1 MLDRPVRSLAMTAHE
16 RLLQAASRLFY
27 EQGIAATGVDA
38 VVRASGV
45 SKPTLYAHFGDKA
58 GLVQAVLEE
67 RHARRRQHL
76 EAAVEGADDP
86 VRAVF
91 DWLEGFYRDEGARG
105 CAFLNAAAEG
115 AGEEAVRAE
124 KRWLRGFLEEITGD
138 ERRGSQL
145 LLLLDG
151 ISGRV
156 VVEGPS
162 AAPAAIADARALL

>member
-1 MLDRPVRSLAMTAHE
+1 MSARDQ
-16 RLLQAASRLFY
+16 LLQAASRLFY
-27 EQGIAATGVDA
+27 EHGIAATGVDA

-67 RHARRRQHL
+67 RHARRRAQL
-76 EAAVEGADDP
+76 EAAVDGAEDP
-86 VRAVF
+86 VGAVF
-91 DWLEGFYRDEGARG
+91 DWLEGFYGREGTRG

-115 AGEEAVRAE
+115 AGAAAVRAE
-124 KRWLRGFLEEITGD
+124 KRWLRGFLAGITGE

-162 AAPAAIADARALL
+162 AAAPAIADARALL